1 MLIYCMPEYLFSF
14 AFMIAN
20 SNDHTD
26 VLFQNSRLY
35 VIFGNRILSRLF
47 IRGVCK
53 YILLFRMLA
62 LLNHCNHIQNSETI
76 SIAQIRERAA
86 VLASYGAVTITFL
99 SCRNLDSIPAIYV
112 GVNCARTCFASGMI
126 YYAGIISFTHNFI
139 S

>member
-1 MLIYCMPEYLFSF
+1 MPEYLFSF

-35 VIFGNRILSRLF
+35 VIFGNRILSRLYL
-47 IRGVCK
+47 RGVCK
-53 YILLFRMLA
+53 NILLFRMLA
-62 LLNHCNHIQNSETI
+62 LLIIVIIYIQNSETI

-112 GVNCARTCFASGMI
+112 GVNCARTCFASGTI
-126 YYAGIISFTHNFI
+126 YYAGILPFAHNFI